1 MVPNSF
7 ISKKKKEKKKKSNA
21 IHKQYT
27 FFFPYLLNCQI
38 FIEYYLNLQAT
49 IDITFLPTT
58 YHHINKYQILI
69 L

>member
-1 MVPNSF
+1 MPYIN
-7 ISKKKKEKKKKSNA
+7 N
-21 IHKQYT
+21 T